1 MPVFSSWWIGLL
13 LGIYRPRRRPPMREW
28 SRRSFQD
35 SWSSSIG
42 ISLMQRARNRQ
53 PLRMWTGFVQK
64 KQDTQFIKILSHGF
78 PWLSFDHVPL
88 FKIMATKIGVFS
100 CTMPCTKLDDL
111 YPGVPEALVNEDA
124 GRSKLSGT
132 SRRDVT
138 FGMMFLDMWRFPR
151 GYHQIIHFS
160 RIFHYEPS
168 SLGYHPFRK
177 HPCSLIYSIGNHCLR
192 WHSFRLVIL

>member
-35 SWSSSIG
+35 FWSSSIG

-53 PLRMWTGFVQK
+53 PLRMWKGFVQK
-64 KQDTQFIKILSHGF
+64 KQDTKFIKILSHGF

-100 CTMPCTKLDDL
+100 CI
-111 YPGVPEALVNEDA
+111 PEALVNEDA
-124 GRSKLSGT
+124 GRSKLSAT
-132 SRRDVT
+132 SRREVT
-138 FGMMFLDMWRFPR
+138 FGMMFLYMWRFPR

-160 RIFHYEPS
+160 RIFHCEPS
-168 SLGYHPFRK
+168 ILGYHPFRK
-177 HPCSLIYSIGNHCLR
+177 HPCLIYSMGNHCLR